1 MNDTITN
8 NDSTLIININ
18 EEYKIKIEKGK
29 DFNTSIFKEVYE
41 AALKNVEEI
50 VEQSSK
56 NNIYDDFNNIIAF
69 TGERGKGKSSSMISF
84 RDALVGKSDD
94 KHQSFFTTST
104 LPASTKFAT
113 INIVDPS
120 LFRSGENLFEIILA
134 QMFDKFQN
142 EIKKHDCNL
151 NDDSRR
157 NIIKQ
162 FQEVFENLQIINSD
176 RRELYKKE
184 SIEALSRLATS
195 SNLRKCFK
203 DLITIYLNEF
213 EDKKNFLVIA
223 IDDFDLNISG
233 VYEMLEDIRHFLIQS
248 NVILLIACKIEQLD
262 EVVQIYYKN
271 KNIDI
276 DVEIKSKKYVDKIIP
291 FNRRLVL
298 PDLKVLKNTNIRI
311 INNFKE
317 LFKIQNNDFKISM
330 LKLIYE
336 RTNLFQALD
345 RLNQNSILPETLRQS
360 QNFINLLYNDNNKEE
375 FKKYLVEE
383 SRIDK
388 QIHSIINEL
397 EEINDDLFLLILIK
411 KIIMLYT
418 EEFGGH
424 ILDRLNNTEKSKTF
438 KRINNTLVSNKVSI
452 GDIVYLLKEYES
464 NLTIDNYKSF
474 KKLNILKAYIALR
487 INGDLFIK
495 NTIQKYSFINE
506 YTDILSKENSRYS
519 RSSFQFNKTDIE
531 LLETFDDNLK
541 IFFSMWI
548 QFLGDGFLDYRQS
561 LEKDVIEPN
570 FTGKGGISPINIL
583 NNTYNLELFGD
594 IFGFDSQN
602 ELSKK
607 FKQWN
612 NDSIIVKQF
621 SNPTFTLEV
630 IDQLKT
636 FRTLEVKETLPDNY
650 FDTVSLLLIFG
661 LIYSFNKIEEEYLIE
676 GLVEDFIQNPLII
689 EMINHLDS
697 KSYSFKVISILK
709 NKYNL
714 VSEKSYDI
722 TKLSNLINDLFEKSK
737 FEDNT
742 NTKEFS
748 LLTNEEKSILTEILS
763 EIEKRKVTSRAIGNR
778 TKKLRTSSNKRLLE
792 LVKTIDEIK
801 YGLNSDIH
809 YEMTKR
815 EIIGIINNFID
826 G

>member
-276 DVEIKSKKYVDKIIP
+276 DV
-291 FNRRLVL
+291 
-298 PDLKVLKNTNIRI
+298 
-311 INNFKE
+311 
-317 LFKIQNNDFKISM
+317 
-330 LKLIYE
+330 
-336 RTNLFQALD
+336 
-345 RLNQNSILPETLRQS
+345 
-360 QNFINLLYNDNNKEE
+360 
-375 FKKYLVEE
+375 
-383 SRIDK
+383 
-388 QIHSIINEL
+388 
-397 EEINDDLFLLILIK
+397 
-411 KIIMLYT
+411 
-418 EEFGGH
+418 
-424 ILDRLNNTEKSKTF
+424 
-438 KRINNTLVSNKVSI
+438 
-452 GDIVYLLKEYES
+452 
-464 NLTIDNYKSF
+464 
-474 KKLNILKAYIALR
+474 
-487 INGDLFIK
+487 
-495 NTIQKYSFINE
+495 
-506 YTDILSKENSRYS
+506 
-519 RSSFQFNKTDIE
+519 
-531 LLETFDDNLK
+531 
-541 IFFSMWI
+541 
-548 QFLGDGFLDYRQS
+548 
-561 LEKDVIEPN
+561 
-570 FTGKGGISPINIL
+570 
-583 NNTYNLELFGD
+583 
-594 IFGFDSQN
+594 
-602 ELSKK
+602 
-607 FKQWN
+607 
-612 NDSIIVKQF
+612 
-621 SNPTFTLEV
+621 
-630 IDQLKT
+630 
-636 FRTLEVKETLPDNY
+636 
-650 FDTVSLLLIFG
+650 
-661 LIYSFNKIEEEYLIE
+661 
-676 GLVEDFIQNPLII
+676 
-689 EMINHLDS
+689 
-697 KSYSFKVISILK
+697 
-709 NKYNL
+709 
-714 VSEKSYDI
+714 
-722 TKLSNLINDLFEKSK
+722 
-737 FEDNT
+737 
-742 NTKEFS
+742 
-748 LLTNEEKSILTEILS
+748 
-763 EIEKRKVTSRAIGNR
+763 
-778 TKKLRTSSNKRLLE
+778 
-792 LVKTIDEIK
+792 
-801 YGLNSDIH
+801 
-809 YEMTKR
+809 
-815 EIIGIINNFID
+815 
-826 G
+826 